1 MQGKRLFLLAVSHSS
16 VCSPGRANNTS
27 TLSGGGSF
35 QSHCTRDAVTGSPH
49 RCHGYLFFGL
59 DSSLP
64 PPAPSPPDCVLDAVG
79 RSPSSNRFT
88 NMSRFPP
95 SARTQRA
102 RLPRLPVLT
111 CLPLPA
117 FFSSSFLV
125 KHTSTAGDEGLA
137 SPLILVTSSH
147 ETPPEANFL
156 RLDIQHQT
164 DSGA

>member
-1 MQGKRLFLLAVSHSS
+1 MDTFFLASIL
-16 VCSPGRANNTS
+16 
-27 TLSGGGSF
+27 
-35 QSHCTRDAVTGSPH
+35 HC
-49 RCHGYLFFGL
+49 
-59 DSSLP
+59 
-64 PPAPSPPDCVLDAVG
+64 PPAPSPPDCVLDTVG
-79 RSPSSNRFT
+79 RSPSSDRFT

-111 CLPLPA
+111 RLPLPA

-137 SPLILVTSSH
+137 SPQILVTSSH

-164 DSGA
+164 DSGV